1 MPDLAASNE
10 ELIVPLKALLSRPGF
25 RAFAELA
32 PAAKESKLQRNALQQ
47 QLKATFVPQAI
58 IALNELM
65 GGFLPLPEGA
75 TNGADRLENSLTL
88 AAATQ
93 AEIPQDPPSRDVSGV
108 KPLGHSPEGSGS
120 CCIAGGYGGKAVA
133 GSSVAGVHGRNVLG
147 LAGMVVRHSP
157 HFCGASGLC
166 PAPGRGKRALQTL
179 RQEEADQE
187 RLLRATKAVEQAEQ
201 LSGQQQIAQLCG
213 ASGGAYARAAHG
225 AAQQAKPPR
234 REQRLPSAAKGAGG
248 CKREFTAAELE
259 PPPLQQQP
267 SAPGGGGA
275 MGSAP
280 YRDQPL
286 D

>member
-1 MPDLAASNE
+1 
-10 ELIVPLKALLSRPGF
+10 
-25 RAFAELA
+25 
-32 PAAKESKLQRNALQQ
+32 
-47 QLKATFVPQAI
+47 
-58 IALNELM
+58 
-65 GGFLPLPEGA
+65 
-75 TNGADRLENSLTL
+75 
-88 AAATQ
+88 
-93 AEIPQDPPSRDVSGV
+93 
-108 KPLGHSPEGSGS
+108 
-120 CCIAGGYGGKAVA
+120 
-133 GSSVAGVHGRNVLG
+133 
-147 LAGMVVRHSP
+147 MVVRHSP
-157 HFCGASGLC
+157 RFCCASGLC

-259 PPPLQQQP
+259 PP
-267 SAPGGGGA
+267 SAAAAISTWGA